1 MPKNGFKFGYVIDVI
16 SFLSTD
22 LEVKKDKEKKQSE
35 KRKKVLYTW
44 KHGLTKTLFIPLWRF
59 EICVSLCSKV
69 SVLGDS

>member
-35 KRKKVLYTW
+35 KRKKVLYT
-44 KHGLTKTLFIPLWRF
+44 
-59 EICVSLCSKV
+59 
-69 SVLGDS
+69 